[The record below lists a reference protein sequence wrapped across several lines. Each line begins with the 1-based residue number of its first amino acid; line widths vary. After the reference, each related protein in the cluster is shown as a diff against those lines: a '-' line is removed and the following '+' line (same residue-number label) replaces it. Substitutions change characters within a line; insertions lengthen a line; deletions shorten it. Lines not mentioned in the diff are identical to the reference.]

1 MREENVTPKLSP
13 MVKSISRCFCL
24 LGAQTIKAHSTML
37 ALLLPLSL
45 SFHCAALAPR
55 QPLVVPTASIA
66 LPQLQTPPVEPQAPP
81 PLQQQRRSPPVHL
94 SLRGGAATLVGS
106 IIATAESVPALVI
119 LAISIGLEVVAT
131 TCMKLAA
138 TSSPKWFIGVYGGY
152 VLCFSIFPLALKRL
166 PLSIAYATWSGVG
179 TLASVIIG
187 ATAFGETIT
196 KAKLLWI
203 AFIILGVVGLNC

>member
-13 MVKSISRCFCL
+13 MVKSISRCFSSW
-24 LGAQTIKAHSTML
+24 ARR
-37 ALLLPLSL
+37 PLKRTQRCWRCSYP
-45 SFHCAALAPR
+45 FR
-55 QPLVVPTASIA
+55 YRSIA
-66 LPQLQTPPVEPQAPP
+66 LRLLLDSRSWCRPP
-81 PLQQQRRSPPVHL
+81 PLRCRSSRHRRSSRRRRRRCSSKGVRRVHL